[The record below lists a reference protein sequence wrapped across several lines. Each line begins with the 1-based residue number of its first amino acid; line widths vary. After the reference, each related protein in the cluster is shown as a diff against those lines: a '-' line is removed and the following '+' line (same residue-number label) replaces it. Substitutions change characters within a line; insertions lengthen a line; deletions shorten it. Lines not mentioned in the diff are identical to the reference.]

1 MDASRLHRSVALWRR
16 QARASTADMTLGLL
30 EAMAAE
36 GIVVGDRNDPS
47 AFVTVLQ
54 ELGYRVTPPPEKSE
68 AAGHALLIRRASELE
83 KSSTRR
89 RSNSGIAASPA
100 GNWRLTM
107 AYIGYGQNTV
117 GGKQLAEL
125 MADAQS
131 VAARFQTM
139 GAWVDQ
145 IGPSNLESNTDFS
158 AATGQGQALNDTFLQ
173 IAASLR
179 DVLRRR
185 FAWDERRENRSAWT
199 TSTLC

>member
-16 QARASTADMTLGLL
+16 QARASTADMTRGLL

-36 GIVVGDRNDPS
+36 GIVIGDRNDPS
-47 AFVTVLQ
+47 AFVAVLQ
-54 ELGYRVTPPPEKSE
+54 ELGYRVTPPPDKSE
-68 AAGHALLIRRASELE
+68 AAGHALLMRRASELE
-83 KSSTRR
+83 KSPRVEDQIQGLR
-89 RSNSGIAASPA
+89 LRHA

-131 VAARFQTM
+131 VAARFETM
-139 GAWVDQ
+139 AAWVNQ

-173 IAASLR
+173 IAAA
-179 DVLRRR
+179 
-185 FAWDERRENRSAWT
+185 FATFMGDGSPGTNAEKIARLARGE
-199 TSTLC
+199 